1 MKRST
6 RVTRIEKKLAKLSL
20 KAVVKTRAIR
30 DLDKTIAKLHAKRT
44 KLEEERREIHFDI
57 TDIEDKE
64 AAGKLE
70 FARRFIEDGNESHP
84 GALHGMSVTTRS
96 EEKAS

>member
-6 RVTRIEKKLAKLSL
+6 KVTHIEKKLAKLSL
-20 KAVVKTRAIR
+20 KAAVKTRAIR

-57 TDIEDKE
+57 TDIEDRE
-64 AAGKLE
+64 RGAAHEL
-70 FARRFIEDGNESHP
+70 ARQFIEDGNESHP
-84 GALHGMSVTTRS
+84 GALHGMTRT
-96 EEKAS
+96 EKAS